1 MKNLIDVKKHSSSV
15 MNLIA
20 TVQLKKYGVECYFEN
35 AATAIALGASRSEVL
50 EGLKKDIDKTAG
62 NILRAQPIIHSIQN
76 GVVTEFDS
84 IYNSVEEV
92 FGSCYDKEKEIIT
105 LSGISFDLNNSQYYT
120 KSAMSE
126 QILKNLFDIERKE
139 LNAVLKTLSKYEAV
153 KTDIER
159 AILYPSTILAD
170 EIISKVAAEDVKFES
185 FRKEMSDTEKEE
197 FDKTFKRTGVT
208 GVIQNSTY
216 IDAKGVKQLAP
227 SHKQKDTMELTNLL
241 ASGSLKYIE
250 AVEIDGDG
258 SLEKMTNLVKQIEEL
273 KLNTSVK
280 FTLKAR
286 KLGNLKARGV
296 FFQNQLIVAEDV
308 RDTSAIIHE
317 IGHLIHLTRFEE
329 NKFVNYMI
337 DKLTPMIELD
347 DEISPTKE
355 NYYKKPT
362 EVVARACEI
371 AGLFAKEDGRL
382 VIDDSNFEIIKSR
395 EFYTQYKGIYFNFTD
410 FDKTT
415 KDELLA
421 LFELFYET
429 GPDEVVESRYDN
441 FIKIDTQYTKTK
453 KELSFYEMIKREQL
467 KAIKELKALYALVNT
482 QNINL
487 IFSNRGNASIEELA
501 KQILTNIKYCG
512 NHKERMTAPEW
523 MEVIENKS
531 GVINFALDQ
540 VKKELS
546 EKEWILFLYDLKKNA
561 WSSIER
567 EIFFYGFSDKFAR
580 ALRKVFR
587 ENETPEHDVIVEF
600 RTSVMSKNIGALLT
614 PKFLADYELTKE
626 ILEKEP
632 QAIKYINADYLS
644 RDLLRNLNTVVLENS
659 DNIRGYINPALGDD
673 EEFMKYAVEK
683 DRLAMTHTKE
693 LRNNKEFML
702 WFFETHGYEN
712 NLAFLGDSLKD
723 DEVFAKPIVK
733 ENSTYLN
740 FFTQRVQDLLDE
752 NPQERELKKLEGAK
766 AGLRKK
772 IAKETKSMKVLEIL
786 SKDKNY
792 DVRAEVA
799 KNEHTAYGTLLKL
812 AKLKNRW
819 VRTALASNKN
829 TPESVITILSKEDD
843 EYVLAELAKN
853 IVVGQKQLLKLSKNK
868 YRWVQ
873 WSVLQNPNIQNFK
886 LPVKIH
892 REIVGN
898 CIRGDEEYFHH
909 EIKSNS
915 NFEGSFGFF
924 DDLANNCEQYN
935 LNDGF
940 EEVFAKLAA
949 DIRDHKFKN
958 DTENS
963 KVETQAEGN
972 TSIVTEDAARDFETL
987 VEQDEAIDYSSLIE
1001 QGEVVDFERT
1011 DGKGVEKVLKIKA
1024 EIEDFRSFNQY
1035 MRSNKMGY
1043 YSRFA
1048 KGFILYE
1055 EYAKELLGKLSSDS
1069 KKAASVAATLY
1080 SADLLQN
1087 FANGTLF

>member
-1 MKNLIDVKKHSSSV
+1 MKNLIDVKKHSSALT
-15 MNLIA
+15 NLIA
-20 TVQLKKYGVECYFEN
+20 TVQLKKHGVECYFEN
-35 AATAIALGASRSEVL
+35 AATAIAIGVNRSEVL
-50 EGLKKDIDKTAG
+50 EALKKDIDKTAG
-62 NILRAQPIIHSIQN
+62 NILRAQPIIHSIKN
-76 GVVTEFDS
+76 GIVTEFDS

-120 KSAMSE
+120 KSDMSE

-170 EIISKVAAEDVKFES
+170 EIISKVVAEDVKFES
-185 FRKEMSDTEKEE
+185 FCKEMSDKDKEE

-227 SHKQKDTMELTNLL
+227 SHKQKDTVELTRLL
-241 ASGSLKYIE
+241 SGTLKYIE
-250 AVEIDGDG
+250 AAEIDGDG

-296 FFQNQLIVAEDV
+296 FFQNQLIVAEDI

-347 DEISPTKE
+347 EITESKE
-355 NYYKKPT
+355 QYYKKPT

-371 AGLFAKEDGRL
+371 AGLFAKEEGRL

-410 FDKTT
+410 FDETT
-415 KDELLA
+415 KSELLA

-429 GPDEVVESRYDN
+429 SPDEVVESRYDN

-453 KELSFYEMIKREQL
+453 KELSFYEMMKRESL
-467 KAIKELKALYALVNT
+467 KAIKELKTLYALVNT
-482 QNINL
+482 QNINV
-487 IFSNRGNASIEELA
+487 IFNNRGNASIEELA

-512 NHKERMTAPEW
+512 NHKDRMTAAEW

-531 GVINFALDQ
+531 GVINFALEQ
-540 VKKELS
+540 VQNVLS
-546 EKEWILFLYDLKKNA
+546 ENEWILFLYDLKKNA

-567 EIFFYGFSDKFAR
+567 EIFFYGFSDKFSR
-580 ALRKVFR
+580 VLRKVFS
-587 ENETPEHDVIVEF
+587 ENETPKHDAIVEF

-614 PKFLADYELTKE
+614 PKFLTNYELTKE

-632 QAIKYINADYLS
+632 QAIKYINADYLNI
-644 RDLLRNLNTVVLENS
+644 DFLKNLNTMVIENS
-659 DNIRGYINPALGDD
+659 DNVRGYINPALGDD
-673 EEFMKYAVEK
+673 KEFMKYAVEK
-683 DRLAMTHTKE
+683 DRLAMAHTKE
-693 LRNNKEFML
+693 LRNDKAFML
-702 WFFETHGYEN
+702 WFLVTYGYEN

-723 DEVFAKPIVK
+723 DEAFAKPIIEEDIK
-733 ENSTYLN
+733 YLSY
-740 FFTQRVQDLLDE
+740 FTKRVQNHPDITAMY
-752 NPQERELKKLEGAK
+752 NPEERELKMLDGAK
-766 AGLRKK
+766 VVVRRKV
-772 IAKETKSMKVLEIL
+772 ARETQSMKVLEVL

-799 KNEHTAYGTLLKL
+799 KNSFAAVGTLLNL
-812 AKLKNRW
+812 AKLKNVW
-819 VRTALASNKN
+819 IKKALAENKN
-829 TPESVITILSKEDD
+829 TPESVLSKLARED
-843 EYVLAELAKN
+843 EEMILAALATNESIRPHNVLLLSENKN
-853 IVVGQKQLLKLSKNK
+853 
-868 YRWVQ
+868 RWIQ
-873 WSVLQNPNIQNFK
+873 WCVLQNPIVQHFN
-886 LPVKIH
+886 LPVKLH
-892 REIVGN
+892 RDIVSN
-898 CIRGDEEYFHH
+898 CINSDPEYFHY
-909 EIKSNS
+909 EIRTSS
-915 NFEGSFGFF
+915 NFEGSFLFF
-924 DDLANNCEQYN
+924 DDLANNSGQYN
-935 LNDGF
+935 LDYDFGK
-940 EEVFAKLAA
+940 VFAKLAA
-949 DIRDHKFKN
+949 EIRDHMFKN
-958 DTENS
+958 GVKDVV
-963 KVETQAEGN
+963 VETQ
-972 TSIVTEDAARDFETL
+972 TTKDAPEIETTTDF
-987 VEQDEAIDYSSLIE
+987 ASLIE
-1001 QGEVVDFERT
+1001 EGEVVDFNRT
-1011 DGKGVEKVLKIKA
+1011 DGKGVEKVLRIKA
-1024 EIEDFRSFNQY
+1024 EIEDFKSFNQY
-1035 MRSNKMGY
+1035 MRSNKIGY
-1043 YSRFA
+1043 YSRIA
-1048 KGFILYE
+1048 KGFILYKEYVE
-1055 EYAKELLGKLSSDS
+1055 EFLKNNST
-1069 KKAASVAATLY
+1069 KAASVAVTLY